1 MFVILKALLF
11 VISLLYIY
19 RQICQAPIS
28 LILKVCQSFFCYGI
42 NRNMNISNE
51 SAIYDNVGH
60 HNVFTIAVQKIMSSN
75 FEPLANWERGRTAE
89 KIVSRNGERF
99 CKCYEFHNVF
109 SSSVVVSM
117 PLL

>member
-1 MFVILKALLF
+1 
-11 VISLLYIY
+11 
-19 RQICQAPIS
+19 
-28 LILKVCQSFFCYGI
+28 
-42 NRNMNISNE
+42 MNISNE

-109 SSSVVVSM
+109 SSSVVVMS
-117 PLL
+117 LLYSYRLFCQ